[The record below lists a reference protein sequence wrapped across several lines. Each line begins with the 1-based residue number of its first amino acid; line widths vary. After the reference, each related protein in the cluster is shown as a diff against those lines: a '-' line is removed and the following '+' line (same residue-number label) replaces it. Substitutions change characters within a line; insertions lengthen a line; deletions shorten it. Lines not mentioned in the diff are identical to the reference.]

1 MKVRKA
7 VIPAAGL
14 GTRLLPATKAVPKEM
29 LPILDKPAIQYIVE
43 EAVEAGIEEILII
56 TNRGK
61 DAIENHFDISYE
73 LEKHLEEKN
82 NQEMLE
88 ILKPISKMAK
98 IYFMRQQSPNGLGHA
113 VGMAKEFIKNEP
125 FAVLLGDD
133 LFYHEEQ
140 NCLRSLI
147 DIYDREKKSVFALM
161 KVPLEDVNKYGIISG
176 KKIEENLYEVK
187 GLIEK
192 PSPMEAPTNLA
203 VMGRYVF
210 TSKIFEMID
219 ETKPGKGGEIQL
231 TDAMYKLLAFQGMYG
246 YIFDGKRYDTGNLL
260 GYLKTIVDYA
270 LRREDIS
277 ESFKEFLK
285 EKI

>member
-61 DAIENHFDISYE
+61 EAIENHFDISYE

-82 NQEMLE
+82 NQEILE
-88 ILKPISKMAK
+88 MLKPISKMAK
-98 IYFMRQQSPNGLGHA
+98 IYFIRQQSPNGLGHA

-133 LFYHEEQ
+133 LFYHEEN
-140 NCLRSLI
+140 NCLKSLI
-147 DIYDREKKSVFALM
+147 DIYDKEKKSVFALM
-161 KVPLEDVNKYGIISG
+161 KVPIEDVNKYGIISG

-246 YIFDGKRYDTGNLL
+246 YIFDGKRYDTGNLQ
-260 GYLKTIVDYA
+260 GYLRTIVDYA
-270 LRREDIS
+270 LRRDDIS
-277 ESFKEFLK
+277 ESFKAFLK

>member
-61 DAIENHFDISYE
+61 EAIENHFDISYE

-88 ILKPISKMAK
+88 MLKPISKMAK
-98 IYFMRQQSPNGLGHA
+98 IYFIRQQSPNGLGHA
-113 VGMAKEFIKNEP
+113 VGMAKEFIKDEP

-133 LFYHEEQ
+133 LFYHKEK
-140 NCLRSLI
+140 NCLKSLI

-161 KVPLEDVNKYGIISG
+161 QVPLEDVSKYGIISG
-176 KKIEENLYEVK
+176 NKVEENLYNVK

-203 VMGRYVF
+203 VIGRYVF
-210 TSKIFEMID
+210 TSKIFEMIE

-231 TDAMYKLLAFQGMYG
+231 TDAMYKLLAFQGMFG

-270 LRREDIS
+270 LRREEIS
-277 ESFKEFLK
+277 ESFMEFLK

>member
-88 ILKPISKMAK
+88 MLKPISKMAK
-98 IYFMRQQSPNGLGHA
+98 IYFIRQQSPNGLGHA
-113 VGMAKEFIKNEP
+113 VGMAKEFVKDEP

-133 LFYHEEQ
+133 LFYHEEK
-140 NCLRSLI
+140 NCLKSLI

-161 KVPLEDVNKYGIISG
+161 QVPIEDVSKYGIISG
-176 KKIEENLYEVK
+176 NKVEENLYNVK

-203 VMGRYVF
+203 VIGRYVF
-210 TSKIFEMID
+210 TSKIFEMIE

-277 ESFKEFLK
+277 ESFKGFLK

>member
-61 DAIENHFDISYE
+61 EAIENHFDISYE

-88 ILKPISKMAK
+88 MLKPISKMAK
-98 IYFMRQQSPNGLGHA
+98 IYFIRQQSPNGLGHA

-133 LFYHEEQ
+133 LFYHEEN
-140 NCLRSLI
+140 NCLKSLI
-147 DIYDREKKSVFALM
+147 DIYDKEKKSVFALM
-161 KVPLEDVNKYGIISG
+161 KVPIEDVNKYGIISG

-246 YIFDGKRYDTGNLL
+246 YIFDGKRYDTGNLQ
-260 GYLKTIVDYA
+260 GYLRTIVDYA
-270 LRREDIS
+270 LRRDDIS
-277 ESFKEFLK
+277 ESFKAFLK

>member
-88 ILKPISKMAK
+88 MLKPISKMAK
-98 IYFMRQQSPNGLGHA
+98 IYFIRQQSPNGLGHA

-133 LFYHEEQ
+133 LFYHEEK
-140 NCLRSLI
+140 NCLKSLI
-147 DIYDREKKSVFALM
+147 DIYDKEKKSVFALM

-231 TDAMYKLLAFQGMYG
+231 TDAMYKLLAFQGMFG

-277 ESFKEFLK
+277 QSFKEFLI

>member
-88 ILKPISKMAK
+88 MLKPISKMAK
-98 IYFMRQQSPNGLGHA
+98 IYFIRQQSPNGLGHA
-113 VGMAKEFIKNEP
+113 VGMAKEFIKDEP

-140 NCLRSLI
+140 NCLKSLI

-161 KVPLEDVNKYGIISG
+161 QVPLEDVSKYGIISG
-176 KKIEENLYEVK
+176 NKVEDNLYNVK

-203 VMGRYVF
+203 VIGRYVF
-210 TSKIFEMID
+210 TSKIFEMIE

-270 LRREDIS
+270 IRREDIS
-277 ESFKEFLK
+277 ESFLEFLK

>member
-61 DAIENHFDISYE
+61 EAIENHFDISYE
-73 LEKHLEEKN
+73 LEKHLEDKN

-88 ILKPISKMAK
+88 MLKPISKMAK
-98 IYFMRQQSPNGLGHA
+98 IYFIRQQSPNGLGHA

-133 LFYHEEQ
+133 LFFHEEN
-140 NCLRSLI
+140 NCLKSLI
-147 DIYDREKKSVFALM
+147 DIYDKEKKSVFALM
-161 KVPLEDVNKYGIISG
+161 KVPIEDVNKYGIISG

-210 TSKIFEMID
+210 TSKIFEMIE

-246 YIFDGKRYDTGNLL
+246 YIFDGKRYDTGNLQ
-260 GYLKTIVDYA
+260 GYLRTIVDYA
-270 LRREDIS
+270 LRRDDIS
-277 ESFKEFLK
+277 ESFKAFLK

>member
-1 MKVRKA
+1 MKVKKA

-29 LPILDKPAIQYIVE
+29 MPILDKPAIQYIVE

-61 DAIENHFDISYE
+61 EAIENHFDLSYE
-73 LEKHLEEKN
+73 LESLLEEKN
-82 NQEMLE
+82 NNELLE
-88 ILKPISKMAK
+88 IIKPISKLAK
-98 IYFMRQQSPNGLGHA
+98 IYFIRQQSPKGLGHA
-113 VGMAKEFIKNEP
+113 VGIAKEFIKNEP

-133 LFYHEEQ
+133 LFYHEEN
-140 NCLRSLI
+140 NCLKSLI
-147 DIYDREKKSVFALM
+147 GEYEEREKSVFALM
-161 KVPLEDVNKYGIISG
+161 KVPMEDVNKYGIISG
-176 KKIEENLYEVK
+176 KKIRDGLYNVS

-210 TSKIFEMID
+210 SPKIFEMID
-219 ETKPGKGGEIQL
+219 QTKPGKGGEIQL
-231 TDAMYKLLAFQGMYG
+231 TDAMNKLISFEEMYG
-246 YIFDGKRYDTGNLL
+246 YIFDGERYDTGNLL
-260 GYLKTIVDYA
+260 GYLKTIVDYG

-277 ESFKEFLK
+277 EKLLEYLK

>member
-1 MKVRKA
+1 MRVRKA

-98 IYFMRQQSPNGLGHA
+98 IFFIRQQSPNGLGHA
-113 VGMAKEFIKNEP
+113 VGMAKEFIKDEP

-133 LFYHEEQ
+133 LFYHEEK
-140 NCLRSLI
+140 NCLKSLI

-161 KVPLEDVNKYGIISG
+161 QVPLEDVNKYGIISG
-176 KKIEENLYEVK
+176 NKVEDNLYNVK

-210 TSKIFEMID
+210 TSKIFEMIE

-231 TDAMYKLLAFQGMYG
+231 TDAMYKLLAFQGMFG

-270 LRREDIS
+270 LRREEIS
-277 ESFKEFLK
+277 ESFMEFLK

>member
-73 LEKHLEEKN
+73 LEKHLEDKN
-82 NQEMLE
+82 NQKLLE
-88 ILKPISKMAK
+88 LIKPINKMAK
-98 IYFMRQQSPNGLGHA
+98 IYFIRQQSPNGLGHA
-113 VGMAKEFIKNEP
+113 VGIAKEFIKNEP

-133 LFYHEEQ
+133 LFYHEKE
-140 NCLRSLI
+140 NCLKSLI
-147 DIYDREKKSVFALM
+147 NVYEKEKKSVFALM
-161 KVPLEDVNKYGIISG
+161 KVPLEEVNKYGIISG
-176 KKIEENLYEVK
+176 KRVEDNLYSIK
-187 GLIEK
+187 SLIEK
-192 PSPMEAPTNLA
+192 PKPMEAPTNLA
-203 VMGRYVF
+203 VMGRYIF
-210 TSKIFEMID
+210 TPKIFEMIE
-219 ETKPGKGGEIQL
+219 ETQPGKGGEIQL
-231 TDAMYKLLAFQGMYG
+231 TDAMNKLLAFQGMYG
-246 YIFDGKRYDTGNLL
+246 FIFEGKRYDTGNLL
-260 GYLKTIVDYA
+260 GYLKTIVEYG

-277 ESFKEFLK
+277 GMFLEYLK

>member
-133 LFYHEEQ
+133 LFYHEQQ

-231 TDAMYKLLAFQGMYG
+231 TDAMYKLLAFQGMFG

>member
-61 DAIENHFDISYE
+61 EAIENHFDISYE

-88 ILKPISKMAK
+88 MLKPISKMAK

-140 NCLRSLI
+140 NCLKSLI

-161 KVPLEDVNKYGIISG
+161 KVPLEDVSKYGIISG

-203 VMGRYVF
+203 VMGRYIF

-231 TDAMYKLLAFQGMYG
+231 TDAMYKLLAFQGMFG

-277 ESFKEFLK
+277 QSFKEFLK

>member
-88 ILKPISKMAK
+88 MLKPISKMAK
-98 IYFMRQQSPNGLGHA
+98 IYFIRQQSPNGLGHA
-113 VGMAKEFIKNEP
+113 VGMAKEFIKDEP

-140 NCLRSLI
+140 NCLKSLI

-161 KVPLEDVNKYGIISG
+161 QVPLADVSKYGIISG
-176 KKIEENLYEVK
+176 NKVEENLYNVK

-203 VMGRYVF
+203 VIGRYVF
-210 TSKIFEMID
+210 TSKIFEMIE

>member
-176 KKIEENLYEVK
+176 KKIEENLFEVK

-270 LRREDIS
+270 LRREDIR

>member
-29 LPILDKPAIQYIVE
+29 MPILDKPAIQYIVE

-61 DAIENHFDISYE
+61 DAIENHFDVSFE
-73 LEKHLEEKN
+73 LEKHLENKE
-82 NQEMLE
+82 NQELLD
-88 ILKPISKMAK
+88 IIRPISKLAK
-98 IYFMRQQSPNGLGHA
+98 FYFIRQQSPNGLGHA
-113 VGMAKEFIKNEP
+113 VGMAKEFIKDEP

-133 LFYHEEQ
+133 LFYHDQQ
-140 NCLRSLI
+140 NCLKSLI
-147 DIYDREKKSVFALM
+147 DIYDKEKKSVFALM

-176 KKIEENLYEVK
+176 NKVEENLYNVK
-187 GLIEK
+187 SLIEK

-210 TSKIFEMID
+210 TSKIFEMIE

-231 TDAMYKLLAFQGMYG
+231 TDAMNKLLAFQGMYG

>member
-88 ILKPISKMAK
+88 MLKPISKMAK

-140 NCLRSLI
+140 NCLKSLI

-176 KKIEENLYEVK
+176 KKIEENLYDIK

-203 VMGRYVF
+203 VMGRYIF

-231 TDAMYKLLAFQGMYG
+231 TDAMYKLLAFQGMFG

-270 LRREDIS
+270 LRREDIR

>member
-29 LPILDKPAIQYIVE
+29 MPILDKPAIQYIVE

-61 DAIENHFDISYE
+61 DAIENHFDVSFE
-73 LEKHLEEKN
+73 LEKHLEEKE
-82 NQEMLE
+82 NQELLD
-88 ILKPISKMAK
+88 IIRPISKLAK
-98 IYFMRQQSPNGLGHA
+98 FYFIRQQSPNGLGHA
-113 VGMAKEFIKNEP
+113 VGMAKEFIKDEP

-133 LFYHEEQ
+133 LFYHEKQ
-140 NCLRSLI
+140 NCLKSLI
-147 DIYDREKKSVFALM
+147 DIYDKEKKSVFALM
-161 KVPLEDVNKYGIISG
+161 KVPMEDVNKYGIISG
-176 KKIEENLYEVK
+176 NKLEENLYNVK

-231 TDAMYKLLAFQGMYG
+231 TDAMNDLLAFQGMLG

-270 LRREDIS
+270 LRREDIKD
-277 ESFKEFLK
+277 SFMEYIK

>member
-29 LPILDKPAIQYIVE
+29 MPILDKPAIQYIVE

-61 DAIENHFDISYE
+61 DAIENHFDVSFE
-73 LEKHLEEKN
+73 LEKHLEDKE
-82 NQEMLE
+82 NQALLD
-88 ILKPISKMAK
+88 IIRPISKLAK
-98 IYFMRQQSPNGLGHA
+98 FYFIRQQSPNGLGHA
-113 VGMAKEFIKNEP
+113 VGMAKEFIKDEP

-133 LFYHEEQ
+133 LFYHEKQ
-140 NCLRSLI
+140 NCLKALI
-147 DIYDREKKSVFALM
+147 DIYDKEKKSVFALM

-176 KKIEENLYEVK
+176 NKVEENLYNVK
-187 GLIEK
+187 SLIEK
-192 PSPMEAPTNLA
+192 PSPMEAPTNFA

-231 TDAMYKLLAFQGMYG
+231 TDAMNKLLAFQGMYG